1 MLIDNKFLYI
11 SLPRCGSTSFH
22 YSCIVNAL
30 DVKNLDTRADYENS
44 KIDFSSIDESNI
56 MNFIEHGHTPLIEL
70 QNKFGYDLPIIATK
84 RDRYERFYSLYRHII
99 YDLDRVGLTKLSSEI
114 CNLDLNELFF
124 FNTMD
129 IISKRKRYDSIYSF
143 LIKLMPEIEYV
154 KSDRFYQYVINIIDI
169 LITPISHWHNH
180 NKNIIW
186 FDISETDRMEEWVSN
201 ITKIE
206 FKLKHVNSSMFIQPK
221 LKLDDEFIERYD
233 SIYEYYDLPKSNK
246 SLL

>member
-1 MLIDNKFLYI
+1 MLVDNKFLYI

-22 YSCIVNAL
+22 YSCIVNGL
-30 DVKNLDTRADYENS
+30 NVNNLDTRADYENS

-84 RDRYERFYSLYRHII
+84 RDRYQRFYSLYRHII
-99 YDLDRVGLTKLSSEI
+99 YDLDRIGLNKLSYEI

-124 FNTMD
+124 FKTMD
-129 IISKRKRYDSIYSF
+129 IVSKKKRYDSIYSF
-143 LIKLMPEIEYV
+143 LIKLMPEIKYNE
-154 KSDRFYQYVINIIDI
+154 SDSFYQYIINIIDI
-169 LITPISHWHNH
+169 LITPTSHWHNH

-201 ITKIE
+201 ITNTE
-206 FKLKHVNSSMFIQPK
+206 FKLKHINSSMFIQPK
-221 LKLDDEFIERYD
+221 LKLDDEFIKRYD

>member
-1 MLIDNKFLYI
+1 MLVDNKFLYI

-22 YSCIVNAL
+22 YSCIINGL
-30 DVKNLDTRADYENS
+30 NINNLDTRADYENS
-44 KIDFSSIDESNI
+44 KIDFISIDESKI

-70 QNKFGYDLPIIATK
+70 QNKFGYGLPIIATK

-99 YDLDRVGLTKLSSEI
+99 YDLDRIGLTKLSSEI

-143 LIKLMPEIEYV
+143 LIKLMPEIKYNE
-154 KSDRFYQYVINIIDI
+154 SDSFYQYVINVIDI
-169 LITPISHWHNH
+169 LLTPISHWHNH
-180 NKNIIW
+180 DKNIIW
-186 FDISETDRMEEWVSN
+186 FDINETNKMEEWVSN
-201 ITKIE
+201 ITNIE

-221 LKLDDEFIERYD
+221 LKLDSEFIERYD
-233 SIYEYYDLPKSNK
+233 SVYEYYDFPKSNK

>member
-1 MLIDNKFLYI
+1 MLVDNKFLYI

-22 YSCIVNAL
+22 YSCIVNGL
-30 DVKNLDTRADYENS
+30 SVNNLDTRADYENS

-99 YDLDRVGLTKLSSEI
+99 YDLDRIGLTKLSSEI

-124 FNTMD
+124 FKTMD
-129 IISKRKRYDSIYSF
+129 IVSKKKRYDSIYSF
-143 LIKLMPEIEYV
+143 LIKLMPEIKYNE
-154 KSDRFYQYVINIIDI
+154 SDSFYQYVINVIDI
-169 LITPISHWHNH
+169 LLTPISHWHNH

-186 FDISETDRMEEWVSN
+186 FDINQTDELEEWISD
-201 ITKIE
+201 ITHTK
-206 FKLKHVNSSMFIQPK
+206 FKLKHVNSSKFIQPK
-221 LKLDDEFIERYD
+221 LNLDIEFIERYD
-233 SIYEYYDLPKSNK
+233 SIYEYYDFPKSNK